1 MSDDARKEALQAAVE
16 QWREKHNIGD
26 DDPLLASVS
35 LWKAFLEAAMSS
47 DSAAKY
53 HEIRHE
59 LEELDRLSKTFI
71 KQGREV
77 IEEVRA
83 LPRMKESLWMFPYFT
98 VLFVAVGALLMGI
111 LIAKLFL

>member
-1 MSDDARKEALQAAVE
+1 VSDDPRREALENAVQE
-16 QWREKHNIGD
+16 WREKHNIGD
-26 DDPLLASVS
+26 DDPLLASID
-35 LWKAFLEAAMSS
+35 LWKSFLEVAMSS

-83 LPRMKESLWMFPYFT
+83 LPKMKESLWMFPYFT
-98 VLFVAVGALLMGI
+98 VLFVAAGALLMGM
-111 LIAKLFL
+111 LVAKLFL

>member
-1 MSDDARKEALQAAVE
+1 MSDESRNEALQAAVE
-16 QWREKHNIGD
+16 KWRERYNIGD
-26 DDPLLASVS
+26 DDPLLASVN
-35 LWKAFLEAAMSS
+35 LWKAFLESS
-47 DSAAKY
+47 DSTAKY

-59 LEELDRLSKTFI
+59 LEELDRLCKTFI
-71 KQGREV
+71 KQSREV

-83 LPRMKESLWMFPYFT
+83 LPKMKESLWMFPYFT